1 MYLIK
6 ACGRNIRVVEGDA
19 WTEEHKRRVF
29 LTISMP
35 HLHLK
40 DKVYLMVLRY
50 LSCILLLL
58 CLTRQIDAEV
68 FDKPIDIV
76 YLWVDGNDPAWQK
89 IKKECAS
96 IVRGEGAP
104 PDANANNRYSDH
116 NELKYSLRSVWK
128 YASFVNHIFIVTM
141 DQKPAWLAEHPQ
153 ITIIDHK
160 VIFKNQED
168 LPTFNSMAIES
179 NLHRI
184 PQLSEHFIYF
194 NDDMFL
200 GKEVAPSDFFTNTGK
215 VKVLLEKHLSP
226 DGPANKKD
234 ITYWAACRNTN
245 NLLNQ
250 KIKRETRLLI
260 SHSPYALLK
269 SYMEKTA
276 QQFPEAFESTSK
288 HKFRCFEDYTITNG
302 LLQQHWNYLG
312 KTRKG
317 KLTNMMVYIFDDERI
332 KETVKSLKI
341 VEAIRPHTYCLQDK
355 IFGCHEKTS
364 EALNNFFESWY
375 PEHAP
380 WEKDL

>member
-1 MYLIK
+1 M
-6 ACGRNIRVVEGDA
+6 
-19 WTEEHKRRVF
+19 
-29 LTISMP
+29 
-35 HLHLK
+35 
-40 DKVYLMVLRY
+40 
-50 LSCILLLL
+50 LL
-58 CLTRQIDAEV
+58 CLTGQIDAEV

-89 IKKECAS
+89 IKEEYAS
-96 IVRGEGAP
+96 ITRGEGAP

-128 YASFVNHIFIVTM
+128 YASFVNHIYIVTM

-160 VIFKNQED
+160 DIFKNQED

-200 GKEVAPSDFFTNTGK
+200 GKEVVPSDFFTNSGK
-215 VKVLLEKHLSP
+215 VKVLFEKHISP
-226 DGPANKKD
+226 EGPVHKKD

-250 KIKRETRLLI
+250 EIKRETRLLI
-260 SHSPYALLK
+260 SHSPYALIK
-269 SYMEKTA
+269 SYMENTVL
-276 QQFPEAFESTSK
+276 QFPEAFKSTSK

-302 LLQQHWNYLG
+302 LLQQHWNYQG
-312 KTRKG
+312 KVKKG
-317 KLTNMMVYIFDDERI
+317 KLINMMVYIFDDERF
-332 KETVKSLKI
+332 KYTLKALI
-341 VEAIRPHTYCLQDK
+341 NVEAIRPHTYCLQDK
-355 IFGCHEKTS
+355 IIGEHEKTS
-364 EALNNFFESWY
+364 KVLNNFFESWY
-375 PEHAP
+375 PEQAP
-380 WEKDL
+380 WEKHL